1 MGFDPGVAQEA
12 ALLTAI
18 GMGTAF
24 AVLLV
29 LLVMTLLIRLTS
41 VRINGVTAEPTED
54 PPSQPTPEDAEGPQ
68 DEAEARNR
76 ALAAALAVTALL
88 AAKGP
93 SDERGEA
100 Q

>member
-68 DEAEARNR
+68 DEAEAR
-76 ALAAALAVTALL
+76 LL
-88 AAKGP
+88 A
-93 SDERGEA
+93 ERERVEA
-100 Q
+100 AIRSIATPV